1 MSRNLRPHG
10 PAAWPAWLPSAL
22 PSTVLAAVLASV
34 LAACG
39 PGVGGTGT
47 GNSTDGLSTWGA
59 APSNVCLTADFS
71 PLLSCGGAAAPG
83 AGTAVVYAA
92 EASPASRVLARFE
105 GSRLTLDLRC
115 LNRSFEGEW
124 ASAGQLGTRY
134 FGSITTA
141 SGARSNA
148 SVIVAAQGGTFVML
162 VQDFNGQ
169 RIGEPLL
176 LQRVASAT
184 TAAGC

>member
-1 MSRNLRPHG
+1 MMGIVQRAGKAGSG
-10 PAAWPAWLPSAL
+10 IA
-22 PSTVLAAVLASV
+22 LAAAGLLAALLS
-34 LAACG
+34 ACG

-59 APSNVCLTADFS
+59 APSNVCLTADFT
-71 PLLSCGGAAAPG
+71 PLLSCGGAAAPVG
-83 AGTAVVYAA
+83 GTSVVFAA
-92 EASPASRVLARFE
+92 ESSPASRTLARFE
-105 GSRLTLDLRC
+105 GSRLTLELRC

-134 FGSITTA
+134 FGSVA
-141 SGARSNA
+141 AANGARSAA
-148 SVIVAAQGGTFVML
+148 SVIVAAQGTTFVML

-176 LQRVASAT
+176 LQRVGAAT
-184 TAAGC
+184 TPAGC